1 MKILI
6 LVFSEVW
13 RDPRVYRQIQVLH
26 DRYELTVVGFGR
38 SPHPQVQF
46 IQVPSFD
53 QRLIHKLKMALWLS
67 LRQYEAW
74 YWGDRSVRAALAQ
87 LADPPQDYA
96 LVVANDVNTLPLA
109 LKIAQGKPVLLDA
122 HEFAPQEYSNRL
134 AWRLLRHPYAAY
146 LCRTYLPQIRAM
158 TTVNDHLAQEYR
170 KQFNIELNIEPKVVM
185 NTPFRQ
191 NLYPTPVQG
200 DRIRLV
206 HHGAAIPSRNL
217 EDMIHVFNGLD
228 ERFTLDFML
237 VPFKPWYLE
246 QLKQLAAPNPRIRFR
261 EPVPMPSICRQIN
274 DYDIGIFL
282 LNSKILNYI
291 HCLPNKLFE
300 YIQARLA
307 IAIGPSPEMAKIV
320 TQYQLGVV
328 ADSFAPDDLAQK
340 LNALTTEDIQTF
352 KNASHQAAEHFC
364 FEVSGRVL
372 LEDIRLHCKS

>member
-38 SPHPQVQF
+38 SPHPNVQF
-46 IQVPSFD
+46 IQVPPFD
-53 QRLIHKLKMALWLS
+53 QQLIHKLRMALWLS
-67 LRQYEAW
+67 LRQYESW
-74 YWGDRSVRAALAQ
+74 YWSDRSVRSALEQ
-87 LADPPQDYA
+87 LGYPNSPVYH
-96 LVVANDVNTLPLA
+96 LVIANDVNTLPLS

-158 TTVNDHLAQEYR
+158 TTVNDHLAQEYK
-170 KQFNIELNIEPKVVM
+170 KQFNIEPKVVM

-191 NLYPTPVQG
+191 HLYPTPVQG

-217 EDMIHVFNGLD
+217 EDMIQVLDGLD
-228 ERFTLDFML
+228 ERFTLDFIL
-237 VPFKPWYLE
+237 TPFKPWYLE
-246 QLKQLAAPNPRIRFR
+246 QLKQLAAHNPRIHFR
-261 EPVPMPSICRQIN
+261 EPVPMPEICQHIN
-274 DYDIGIFL
+274 EYDIGIFL
-282 LNSKILNYI
+282 LNSNILNYI
-291 HCLPNKLFE
+291 YCLPNKLFE

-320 TQYQLGVV
+320 HQYQLGVV
-328 ADSFAPDDLAQK
+328 ADSFAPQDLAQK
-340 LNALTTEDIQTF
+340 LNDLTAEQIKAF

-364 FEVSGRVL
+364 FEVSGQAL
-372 LEDIRLHCKS
+372 LEDIRLNCQS